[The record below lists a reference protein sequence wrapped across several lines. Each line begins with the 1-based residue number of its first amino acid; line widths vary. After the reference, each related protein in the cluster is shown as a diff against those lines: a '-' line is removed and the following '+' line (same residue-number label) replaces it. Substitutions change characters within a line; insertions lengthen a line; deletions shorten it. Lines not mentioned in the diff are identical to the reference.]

1 MLGKTSVS
9 MMVLLVAASLIGIS
23 SIHQYIEGQT
33 PPPAATPQPQQ
44 PVQQATYVTS
54 MVNRVI
60 NYASSDGK
68 ACLAIVR
75 LPSNEPN
82 NLNLEPGE
90 HIAVL
95 APNESFCTLFGQSK
109 IGKTQILVF
118 IAQKITASNLPR
130 AIKASPIII
139 WGNYD
144 IYRITRVDV

>member
-95 APNESFCTLFGQSK
+95 APNEFLY
-109 IGKTQILVF
+109 F
-118 IAQKITASNLPR
+118 IWSVKNR
-130 AIKASPIII
+130 
-139 WGNYD
+139 
-144 IYRITRVDV
+144 